1 MLGGRMGGGGV
12 RYRPVERVKFNPALL
27 SRAFRY
33 VTPYWRQWLLV
44 ALCLIVTSLA
54 GIVPPLLVRHI
65 IDEAIPS
72 GDRLTLSLLALGTV
86 LVPLF
91 AGLVGVGQN
100 YLNTTISQQ
109 VMFDLRNALYVHLQK
124 QGLRFFTDSRTGE
137 VMSRLNNDVNGV
149 QDVIRDTLAGVL
161 TNVFVVIST
170 IVVILAIDWRLALV
184 ALAIIPLFIVPT
196 RRVGQARHQIAR
208 EAAEQQSILSSHMQE
223 TLSIS
228 GAVLVKSFAAERAE
242 AERFRENSV
251 NLMRT
256 QIRRALVGR
265 WFFMFLGLFA
275 AIGPALIY
283 WYGGWLV
290 IDGAI
295 TVGTIIA
302 FIAYLQRLYGPASQ
316 LANVHVDVMGAM
328 ALFERIFQYL
338 DIEPDVAER
347 PNARDIGVASG
358 ELRFEHVSFEYVPG
372 RAALNDVSFEALP
385 GEMIALV
392 GPSGAGKTTVTYL
405 VPRFYDPTGGAIT
418 LDGTDIRDL
427 TLESLRQQI
436 GVVSQEP
443 FLFHSSIRENLLYG
457 RPSATDAELEAAC
470 RSANIDELISN
481 LPEGY
486 DTVVGE
492 RGYRLSG
499 GEKQR
504 LALARVLL
512 KDPRILVLD
521 EATAHLDST
530 SEALVQQALARAM
543 RGRTSLVI
551 AHRLS
556 TILAADRILV
566 MDRGRLVEQGTHA
579 ELVAGSGLYARL
591 YETQFRE
598 RSSESDSEP
607 VTTPGNGIQPR
618 PLGSLRGA

>member
-1 MLGGRMGGGGV
+1 LIVGRFGGGGV
-12 RYRPVERVKFNPALL
+12 RYRQTEKVKFDPALL
-27 SRAFRY
+27 RRAFGY

-44 ALCLIVTSLA
+44 VACLIVTSLA
-54 GIVPPLLVRHI
+54 GTIPPLLVRHI
-65 IDEAIPS
+65 IDEAIPT
-72 GDRLTLSLLALGTV
+72 GDHFSLTLLAVGVIVVPLLA
-86 LVPLF
+86 
-91 AGLVGVGQN
+91 GLIGVGQN

-109 VMFDLRNALYVHLQK
+109 VMFDLRNALYTHIQK

-137 VMSRLNNDVNGV
+137 MMSRLNNDVNGV

-170 IVVILAIDWRLALV
+170 AAVILAIDWRLALV
-184 ALAIIPLFIVPT
+184 ALGIIPLFIIPT
-196 RRVGQARHQIAR
+196 RRVGQARHQISR
-208 EAAEQQSILSSHMQE
+208 EAAEQQSVLASHMQE
-223 TLSIS
+223 TLSVS
-228 GAVLVKSFAAERAE
+228 GAVLVKSFAAETAE
-242 AERFRENSV
+242 AERFRLNSLT
-251 NLMRT
+251 LMRT

-265 WFFMFLGLFA
+265 WFFMFMGLFA
-275 AIGPALIY
+275 SIGPALIY
-283 WYGGWLV
+283 WYGGWLA
-290 IDGAI
+290 IEGAI

-338 DIEPDVAER
+338 DIVPDVAER
-347 PNARDIGVASG
+347 PNARSIGVARG
-358 ELRFEHVSFEYVPG
+358 ELRFEHVDFEYVPG
-372 RAALNDVSFEALP
+372 RPALSDLSFEAYP

-392 GPSGAGKTTVTYL
+392 GPSGAGKTTATYL

-418 LDGTDIRDL
+418 LDGVDIRDL

-457 RPSATDAELEAAC
+457 RPNATDAELEAAC
-470 RSANIDELISN
+470 QAANIEGFIRS
-481 LPEGY
+481 LPDGY

-543 RGRTSLVI
+543 RGRTSIVI

-566 MDRGRLVEQGTHA
+566 LNHGRLVEQGTHA
-579 ELVAGSGLYARL
+579 ELVAAGGLYAKL
-591 YETQFRE
+591 YETQFRDGGRATATAPAQRRQTAE
-598 RSSESDSEP
+598 
-607 VTTPGNGIQPR
+607 T
-618 PLGSLRGA
+618 LG

>member
-1 MLGGRMGGGGV
+1 VIVGRFGGGGV
-12 RYRPVERVKFNPALL
+12 RYRQTENVKFDPALL
-27 SRAFRY
+27 RRAFGY

-44 ALCLIVTSLA
+44 VVCLIVTSLA
-54 GIVPPLLVRHI
+54 GTIPPLLVRHI
-65 IDEAIPS
+65 IDEAIPT
-72 GDRLTLSLLALGTV
+72 GDHFSLTLLALGV
-86 LVPLF
+86 IVVPLV
-91 AGLVGVGQN
+91 AGLIGVGQN

-109 VMFDLRNALYVHLQK
+109 VMFDLRNALYTHIQK

-137 VMSRLNNDVNGV
+137 MMSRLNNDVNGV

-161 TNVFVVIST
+161 TNVFIVIST
-170 IVVILAIDWRLALV
+170 AAVILAIDWRLALV
-184 ALAIIPLFIVPT
+184 ALGIIPLFIIPT
-196 RRVGQARHQIAR
+196 RRVGQARHQISR
-208 EAAEQQSILSSHMQE
+208 EAAEQQSVLASHMQE
-223 TLSIS
+223 TLSVS
-228 GAVLVKSFAAERAE
+228 GAVLVKSFAAEAAE
-242 AERFRENSV
+242 SERFRQNSLT
-251 NLMRT
+251 LMRT

-265 WFFMFLGLFA
+265 WFFMFMGLFA
-275 AIGPALIY
+275 SIGPALIY
-283 WYGGWLV
+283 WYGGWLA

-338 DIEPDVAER
+338 DIVPDVAER
-347 PNARDIGVASG
+347 PNASSIGVAGG
-358 ELRFEHVSFEYVPG
+358 ELRFEHVDFEYVPG
-372 RAALNDVSFEALP
+372 RPALSDLSFEACP

-392 GPSGAGKTTVTYL
+392 GPSGAGKTTATYL
-405 VPRFYDPTGGAIT
+405 VPRFYDPTGGSIT
-418 LDGTDIRDL
+418 LDGVDIRDI
-427 TLESLRQQI
+427 TLESLRRQV

-457 RPSATDAELEAAC
+457 RPNATDAELEEAC
-470 RSANIDELISN
+470 QAANIDGFISG
-481 LPEGY
+481 LPDGY

-543 RGRTSLVI
+543 RGRTSIVI

-566 MDRGRLVEQGTHA
+566 LNRGRLVEQGTHA
-579 ELVAGSGLYARL
+579 ELVAAGGLYAKL
-591 YETQFRE
+591 YQTQFRE
-598 RSSESDSEP
+598 R
-607 VTTPGNGIQPR
+607 NQPR
-618 PLGSLRGA
+618 AVVV